1 MEELSKLIGDRIRSL
16 RKANNLSQEELAFK
30 SSLHSTSIGR
40 IERGEMTF
48 SIDNLIKITN
58 SLNVSLE
65 EFFSV
70 IDPKGKSENTILV
83 EIIRL
88 LGNQSSMQQKKI
100 LEILKLILE
109 LNDVDK

>member
-1 MEELSKLIGDRIRSL
+1 MIELSTLIGDRIRTL
-16 RKANNLSQEELAFK
+16 RKAIKLSQEELAFK
-30 SSLHSTSIGR
+30 ASLHPTSIGR

-70 IDPKGKSENTILV
+70 IDPKDESQNTILV

-88 LGNQSSMQQKKI
+88 LGNQSSTQQKKI
-100 LEILKLILE
+100 LEIIKLIMDLH
-109 LNDVDK
+109 DID